1 MQLKD
6 LLTLSRFMDF
16 FFYAC
21 SKQQRYTV
29 HTPENEHENKE
40 TPWPPV
46 CLALHVLVQPQNL
59 MVFGPNSKVDSKRVQ
74 HSSKRNSPFLN
85 HWKSRI
91 PITPKVCRI
100 CHWLFYVYWR
110 LGGFENHIFGGL
122 EMTWTSSDHDGDK
135 TALGWTSA
143 WFGEA
148 YDMECV
154 SWNQRGRNL
163 RVESAK
169 EN

>member
-59 MVFGPNSKVDSKRVQ
+59 MVFGPNSKVDSKTGSTFVQ
-74 HSSKRNSPFLN
+74 KKFTIFKPLKITHSN
-85 HWKSRI
+85 HPKS
-91 PITPKVCRI
+91 
-100 CHWLFYVYWR
+100 L
-110 LGGFENHIFGGL
+110 
-122 EMTWTSSDHDGDK
+122 
-135 TALGWTSA
+135 
-143 WFGEA
+143 
-148 YDMECV
+148 
-154 SWNQRGRNL
+154 
-163 RVESAK
+163 
-169 EN
+169 